1 MPTRSEILQAH
12 KDALAQADEERRK
25 ALSILAA
32 EEAAHRKA
40 RAKRQAAGTAKM
52 RSFRVPDERWER
64 AKAIAEAQS
73 TTVSALINEFLE
85 GLTEIAIA
93 RIATK
98 ARRQMLRDPSIPK
111 SHYGPGGDRPQGT
124 PTVPAPDPALCEHT
138 STKQVGELGIF
149 CIHCGKRQEEVA
161 S

>member
-12 KDALAQADEERRK
+12 KDAVAAAEEERRK
-25 ALSILAA
+25 ALSLLAA

-52 RSFRVPDERWER
+52 RSFRVPDERWAR

-93 RIATK
+93 KVATR
-98 ARRQMLRDPSIPK
+98 ARRQMLRDPSLHK
-111 SHYGPGGDRPQGT
+111 SDYGPRMQRPQGT
-124 PTVPAPDPALCEHT
+124 PTVPAPDAAHCEHKR
-138 STKQVGELGIF
+138 TKQVGELGVF
-149 CIHCGKRQEEVA
+149 CVDCGRRQEVSA
-161 S
+161 

>member
-40 RAKRQAAGTAKM
+40 RAKRQAAGTTKM

-73 TTVSALINEFLE
+73 TTVSALINEFLNSNLRTDNVVFMD
-85 GLTEIAIA
+85 GTLYLTAVGKGDLECVFESDPEYLL
-93 RIATK
+93 RSGDLLATQK
-98 ARRQMLRDPSIPK
+98 
-111 SHYGPGGDRPQGT
+111 
-124 PTVPAPDPALCEHT
+124 PAL
-138 STKQVGELGIF
+138 
-149 CIHCGKRQEEVA
+149 A
-161 S
+161 